1 MMTDQR
7 QRVMEIM
14 NSLTGVSVR
23 EKKGKQLKYYI
34 HLTEEMA
41 RTTIEALDLSQRS
54 HNCLMRA
61 GFNTVGD
68 ICEAVASGKSLMSL
82 RNCGIRSVREI
93 QEKLFLLQYNSLNE
107 AEREKYLAEV
117 VRVNLVRQ

>member
-1 MMTDQR
+1 
-7 QRVMEIM
+7 MEIIS
-14 NSLTGVSVR
+14 SLEGVSVR

-41 RTTIEALDLSQRS
+41 RTTIEALDLSQRA

-68 ICEAVASGKSLMSL
+68 ICEAVANGKSLMSL
-82 RNCGIRSVREI
+82 RNCGIRSVQEI
-93 QEKLFLLQYNSLNE
+93 QEKLFLLQYNSLSETKRE
-107 AEREKYLAEV
+107 AFLAEV
-117 VRVNLVRQ
+117 VILNL